1 MDASKSPFDDP
12 EILGKSES
20 AIGDASSATAIFGTV
35 SAKPA
40 PQQDDDLLKSLMGAH
55 SSPSSVAEPPG
66 PTSAEPPQTQPW
78 TPVGPPTPA
87 TQVVPSSGPGEFTE
101 IFQAL
106 QNPAPASTST
116 PAAPPAAAYTP
127 SNAPPKTPA
136 DLANVFTQVV
146 VEKTIFTPPPAAPPP
161 SKASEFTQLLQ
172 TLNASTQ
179 KPEPE
184 VAAPPQP
191 PAAGTPG
198 TFTQLF
204 NTVSARPTEAPQT
217 SAIPPWSAPFSSPT
231 QSFRSDTP
239 AGPGDFTRVFQ
250 SAPAAGQAVSSP
262 VVPSTP
268 AQSASGPG
276 SFTEMFSAKPME
288 STPSENPLK
297 SLKSEPPPPNTFQFS
312 SPARPQESMPP
323 AQGGFTQLLQA
334 LNKEEPV
341 KAAEPVMAP
350 PPLQPVPAV
359 PAAGGFTQLLQTL
372 SAEPSPKQAG
382 APPVM
387 PPVQPAPAVP
397 SVSGG
402 PGEFTRIISG
412 SQLRD
417 LQAQS
422 APVAAP
428 VAPPQAARP
437 GVPPMQFPQ
446 APPFPAAPSIP
457 QIPAAHSAAA
467 PPAAMPH
474 FQPPAF
480 QFPPAPAPPA
490 PPPPVPSKLQ
500 QYLPLILILNI
511 FVLLVIVLIL
521 IFVLRHR

>member
-20 AIGDASSATAIFGTV
+20 ATGDASSATAIFGTV

-127 SNAPPKTPA
+127 SNALPKTPA

-217 SAIPPWSAPFSSPT
+217 SAIPPCVCALFFSYT
-231 QSFRSDTP
+231 IFQVGYARRSRGFYPRLSVGSGCGTGSVL
-239 AGPGDFTRVFQ
+239 ARC
-250 SAPAAGQAVSSP
+250 SINSSS
-262 VVPSTP
+262 V
-268 AQSASGPG
+268 
-276 SFTEMFSAKPME
+276 
-288 STPSENPLK
+288 
-297 SLKSEPPPPNTFQFS
+297 
-312 SPARPQESMPP
+312 
-323 AQGGFTQLLQA
+323 GF
-334 LNKEEPV
+334 
-341 KAAEPVMAP
+341 
-350 PPLQPVPAV
+350 
-359 PAAGGFTQLLQTL
+359 
-372 SAEPSPKQAG
+372 
-382 APPVM
+382 
-387 PPVQPAPAVP
+387 
-397 SVSGG
+397 
-402 PGEFTRIISG
+402 
-412 SQLRD
+412 
-417 LQAQS
+417 
-422 APVAAP
+422 
-428 VAPPQAARP
+428 RP
-437 GVPPMQFPQ
+437 GVVHGDVLGETNGEHPERKPSQVVEVRAASAKHFPVLEPRSSAGKY
-446 APPFPAAPSIP
+446 APGSRWIHAASSG
-457 QIPAAHSAAA
+457 A
-467 PPAAMPH
+467 
-474 FQPPAF
+474 
-480 QFPPAPAPPA
+480 
-490 PPPPVPSKLQ
+490 K
-500 QYLPLILILNI
+500 
-511 FVLLVIVLIL
+511 
-521 IFVLRHR
+521 